1 MLGDKELYLI
11 NGSLFIL
18 VGIISYLLG
27 RVIIIVIKLKK
38 REKMYWLNE
47 FLLFLFAFYG
57 CMVVSVTL
65 FPLPIGINSNIEI
78 GNPSVNLVPFKSII
92 YSVSLIGVAYDGD
105 AGFMIGLIVRNVGGN
120 ILLLMPLGF
129 LIPILWNKFRH
140 IKYILLVGCSVSVSI
155 ELLQYLESRT
165 GALGRVTDIDDV
177 FFNVLGVAIGYLSY
191 KLFLKIV
198 GKFLINNKGQS
209 MNY

>member
-1 MLGDKELYLI
+1 
-11 NGSLFIL
+11 
-18 VGIISYLLG
+18 
-27 RVIIIVIKLKK
+27 
-38 REKMYWLNE
+38 MYWLNE
-47 FLLFLFAFYG
+47 FSLFLFALYG